1 MAPRGCIFGLGWRL
15 TTGQQELET
24 HSPGIARNSSPS
36 CSKPWQSCRAAWSR
50 WHRLGETR
58 RFQQA
63 PFFGDIS
70 SVSGRGSNLF
80 PPPLSLRT
88 EATQGTAYVVLQ
100 QSHRLRLLPLLPKS
114 IPRTHLPLP
123 CVAVPPRAEIQI
135 HTYIWMCVWH
145 TRGCAASSQLT
156 HVRSCL
162 SLALC
167 SNVTLPEFITS
178 HLLIN

>member
-36 CSKPWQSCRAAWSR
+36 CSKPWQSCRVAWSR

-114 IPRTHLPLP
+114 IPRTPPPSALRGGPTKSRNTNIYIHMDVR
-123 CVAVPPRAEIQI
+123 VA
-135 HTYIWMCVWH
+135 H
-145 TRGCAASSQLT
+145 TRVCCVFPANTCQRLFKPCFMLKCHPARI
-156 HVRSCL
+156 HYI
-162 SLALC
+162 
-167 SNVTLPEFITS
+167 PFI
-178 HLLIN
+178 N